1 MLHHG
6 HRHHGHVF
14 TKGHSRQT
22 AREGQEAKFLCGFA
36 WEGASLSGGLPR
48 AGLSESME
56 NVGQEVMTCGLEGF
70 PFLEIGKVTLSSPA
84 RMHIE

>member
-1 MLHHG
+1 MATGTMVMYLPRG
-6 HRHHGHVF
+6 IAGRLLERG
-14 TKGHSRQT
+14 KKLS
-22 AREGQEAKFLCGFA
+22 GFA

-56 NVGQEVMTCGLEGF
+56 NVGQEVMTYGLEGL

>member
-1 MLHHG
+1 MATG
-6 HRHHGHVF
+6 NHGHVF

-36 WEGASLSGGLPR
+36 WEGASLSGGLPH

-56 NVGQEVMTCGLEGF
+56 NVGQEVMTCGLEGL